1 MSTWVNEKED
11 DGADDGNSSD
21 GSVDNEKELVRLS
34 VRICLWEF
42 GQNDPKRW
50 YQHKVPSISCI

>member
-1 MSTWVNEKED
+1 MSSWVNEKED
-11 DGADDGNSSD
+11 EGADDGNSSD
-21 GSVDNEKELVRLS
+21 GSVENEKELVRLS

-50 YQHKVPSISCI
+50 